1 MGQAAMTEMGTQC
14 IATDKT
20 WKMPGM
26 QARVEHV
33 LRKNL
38 EIAGCHDI
46 VVEEPRWELFS
57 PDPDG
62 EYDWEPYWAWEIN
75 AVGERDDA

>member
-1 MGQAAMTEMGTQC
+1 MTEMGTQC
-14 IATDKT
+14 IATAKT
-20 WKMPGM
+20 WRMPGVR
-26 QARVEHV
+26 ARVEHV

-46 VVEEPRWELFS
+46 VIEAPRYELFY

-62 EYDWEPYWAWEIN
+62 EVQYEPYWAWEIN
-75 AVGERDDA
+75 AVGEKEGAQ